1 MDNLDKIKKFIELR
15 SSGLTLR
22 DIAKTLNRSLT
33 TIVKWNKQYSSITF
47 EVQSE
52 ELKEFKQKLLE
63 EKKSRLNYLNNNF
76 IKIRDRLE
84 NSEIILRYDK
94 MLVMLMKLSKSIDEC
109 QRNLVLTEVTE
120 NFNKIDENSV
130 ADEIE
135 NSEKPEKHKENPQ
148 MEQN

>member
-33 TIVKWNKQYSSITF
+33 TIVKWNKQYSSIAF

-109 QRNLVLTEVTE
+109 QRNIVLTEVTE

-130 ADEIE
+130 LNEFE
-135 NSEKPEKHKENPQ
+135 NAEKLEKQKENA
-148 MEQN
+148 